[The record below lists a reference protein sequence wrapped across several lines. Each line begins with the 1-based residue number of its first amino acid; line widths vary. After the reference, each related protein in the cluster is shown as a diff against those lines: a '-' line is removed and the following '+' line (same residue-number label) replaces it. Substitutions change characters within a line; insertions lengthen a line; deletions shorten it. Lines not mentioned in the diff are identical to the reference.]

1 MSTMIATLRELVAIM
16 RRVGLPL
23 RAVVYL
29 LALSVFSTIAEGAA
43 MLVLLPIFQ
52 LLRSGGTENI
62 AKLTGRHWDIMRQ
75 VSFETGIPITL
86 GLLLA
91 ISFGFIL
98 IRQVLGYVN
107 AWYLSDVQ
115 RQVTDR
121 VRQRMIRGF
130 LQAQSTIQDQTR
142 IGEIAA
148 VVTTE
153 LERALPPLLA
163 LVRAC
168 GVVFQVLTYIVGLF
182 LLSPWMTILSIVV
195 IGIAATFSRGLLTRI
210 KQIGAKITDANAD
223 LTSFV
228 IERLRHARLIRLSG
242 TEKAEIAAVS
252 RLSRE
257 HSEHSLKQKLVA
269 SRLALIPDPIALGF
283 GYLAI
288 YLGGE
293 VFGLSLERLGLFM
306 VVLIRIMPLV
316 RKAISEHG
324 TTLGKW
330 SSLEAVDSHLKML
343 AEAREPRGGSR
354 IFAVLD
360 HGIEYDHVSFSY
372 DGSNAPALSNI
383 ILTLPA
389 HQMSALIGPSG
400 AGKSTFVDLL
410 PRLRNPSA
418 GRILFDG
425 VPIDD
430 FSTESLRAGIGFV
443 PQQPQIFNITA
454 AEHIRYGKEDAD
466 DNEVREAARL
476 AGALD
481 FIEAL
486 PKGFDTLLGD
496 GGKQL
501 SGGQR
506 QRLDIARALAR
517 CAPILILDEPTSALD
532 AGAEAAFRDA
542 LQRLRGETDLT
553 IIVIAHRLSTIV
565 DADKIVVI
573 NKGRIEA
580 AGSHDE
586 LIRTG
591 GWYAESS
598 RQQADRPISAPP
610 IVVSSK

>member
-1 MSTMIATLRELVAIM
+1 MIAKLRELIAIM
-16 RRVGLPL
+16 RRVGVPL
-23 RAVVYL
+23 RAVAYL
-29 LALSVFSTIAEGAA
+29 LGLSVLSTLAEGAA

-62 AKLTGRHWDIMRQ
+62 AKLTGRHWDILREL
-75 VSFETGIPITL
+75 SFLTGIPITL

-91 ISFGFIL
+91 ISFSFL
-98 IRQVLGYVN
+98 LVRQFLSYVN
-107 AWYLSDVQ
+107 GWYLSDLQ
-115 RQVTDR
+115 REVTDK

-130 LQAQSTIQDQTR
+130 LRAQSTVQDQTR

-153 LERALPPLLA
+153 LDRAIPPLLA
-163 LVRAC
+163 VVRAS
-168 GVVFQVLTYIVGLF
+168 GVAFQVVIYIIGLF
-182 LLSPWMTILSIVV
+182 FLSAWMTTISIFVIAIVATLSRRFL
-195 IGIAATFSRGLLTRI
+195 ARI
-210 KQIGAKITDANAD
+210 KKLGAKISDANAD

-316 RKAISEHG
+316 RKAIAEHG

-330 SSLEAVDSHLKML
+330 SSLEAVDENLKML
-343 AEAREPRGGSR
+343 AEEREPRGGDRS
-354 IFAVLD
+354 FTVLD

-372 DGSNAPALSNI
+372 DGSNAAALSNVTV
-383 ILTLPA
+383 TLPA

-425 VPIDD
+425 VPIDE
-430 FSTESLRAGIGFV
+430 FSTDTLRAGIGFV

-466 DNEVREAARL
+466 DSEVREAARL

-486 PKGFDTLLGD
+486 PNGFDTLLGD

-517 CAPILILDEPTSALD
+517 RAPILILDEPTSALD

-542 LQRLRGETDLT
+542 LQRLRVETDLT

-565 DADKIVVI
+565 DADQIVVI

-580 AGSHDE
+580 VGSHDE
-586 LIRTG
+586 LMATG
-591 GWYAESS
+591 GWYTEAS
-598 RQQADRPISAPP
+598 RHQADRPISDLP
-610 IVVSSK
+610 IMASSK